1 MTTATAPGKIILFGE
16 HAAVYGQPAIALP
29 LSDKQATVKVEDAAD
44 RITLLLP
51 NLNTSYVLESEPN
64 STDGDVPLV
73 AALRLAQAA
82 ANVAQLPPLTITVD
96 STIPIAGGMG
106 SGAATAAALIRAV
119 LQHLGI
125 SADNQL
131 ISSLTY
137 EVERL
142 HHGTPSGIDNTVV
155 STNQAVWFVK
165 QAPEN
170 LIEPIVIGAPFR
182 LLIAD
187 TGIRSATK
195 DVVGDVRRQ
204 WQANSEYFDSLFGRC
219 GRLARRARV
228 ALTAGNL
235 LELGA
240 LMTLNHVQLR
250 RMTVSCRELDD
261 LVDNALKAGALGAK
275 LSGAGRGGIM
285 LALVDSE
292 KEETVREALEETGAT
307 SIWHSEVAAG

>member
-29 LSDKQATVKVEDAAD
+29 LSDKQATVTVVDAAD

-51 NLNTSYVLESEPN
+51 NLNTTYTLKPEPN
-64 STDGDVPLV
+64 SADSDVPLIV
-73 AALRLAQAA
+73 ALRLAQAA
-82 ANVAQLPPLTITVD
+82 ADVMRLPPLTITVN
-96 STIPIAGGMG
+96 SNIPIAGGMG
-106 SGAATAAALIRAV
+106 SGAATAAALIRAT
-119 LQHLGI
+119 LSHLGV
-125 SADNQL
+125 SADDNRV
-131 ISSLTY
+131 SSLTY

-165 QAPEN
+165 QKPEN
-170 LIEPIVIGAPFR
+170 LIEPIAIGAPFR

-204 WQANSEYFDSLFGRC
+204 WQAKPDYFDSLFGRC
-219 GRLARRARV
+219 GRLAQRARV

-250 RMTVSCRELDD
+250 RMTVSSRELDD
-261 LVDNALKAGALGAK
+261 LVDNALRAGAHGAK

-292 KEETVREALEETGAT
+292 NETAVQDALEATGAA
-307 SIWHSEVAAG
+307 SVWCSDVVAG

>member
-51 NLNTSYVLESEPN
+51 NLATSYVLESEPN
-64 STDGDVPLV
+64 SADGDVPLV

-228 ALTAGNL
+228 ALNAGNL

-250 RMTVSCRELDD
+250 RMSVSSRELDD